1 MNLKFTL
8 LLIGIILLM
17 MLAGGGASAYI
28 GYLMGREAL
37 KVVTQPDINS
47 EPFLEPK
54 KPLVGKHKGLK
65 IITEREILINV
76 YNYIQAKKKTSSF
89 VEESQIQSLKSTNL
103 DSQSNSAQA
112 KAFPIRH
119 QVGGVTLEVSQAE
132 REGNSLTL
140 NVNMKNE
147 GSESIRFLYSFLDVR
162 DDRGR
167 PLSAIPEGLPGQLP
181 ANGENF
187 SGKLRIPLTLLNKSQ
202 NISLTLTD
210 YPEQN
215 LKLTLERIPISR

>member
-8 LLIGIILLM
+8 ILIGTILLM
-17 MLAGGGASAYI
+17 MLAGGTGSAYI

-47 EPFLEPK
+47 EQSSDKK
-54 KPLVGKHKGLK
+54 KPTGGTHKGLQ

-76 YNYIQAKKKTSSF
+76 YNYIEAKKKGSKF
-89 VEESQIQSLKSTNL
+89 VEQSFNRESSNEPSESNGLQSSRFPI
-103 DSQSNSAQA
+103 SNSS
-112 KAFPIRH
+112 
-119 QVGGVTLEVSQAE
+119 GDVTLEVSQAQ

-140 NVNMKNE
+140 NVKMKNE
-147 GSESIRFLYSFLDVR
+147 GSKSRRFLYSFLDVR

-167 PLSAIPEGLPGQLP
+167 PLSAITEGLPGQLP
-181 ANGENF
+181 PNGKDF
-187 SGKLRIPLTLLNKSQ
+187 SGKFRIPLVLVDKTK

-215 LKLTLERIPISR
+215 LELKLEKIPVAR